1 MLFTILWILMAVVLD
16 QLSKYLVLE
25 YLVPVG
31 SYPFLKGILH
41 FTYVENTGA
50 AFGMLKNHRWVFLI
64 ISAAAIAGMLF
75 YVIRFRPKSLLERI
89 ALASVIGGGIGNMI
103 DRTVRG
109 FVVDFIDV
117 TCIDFYV
124 FNIADS
130 FVCVGCGLMILYL
143 LLDEVRLRREK
154 KEEAAASESDEN
166 DKPDET

>member
-64 ISAAAIAGMLF
+64 ISAAAAALILAAETGMIF
-75 YVIRFRPKSLLERI
+75 IPTSFPLLYR
-89 ALASVIGGGIGNMI
+89 
-103 DRTVRG
+103 RTR
-109 FVVDFIDV
+109 
-117 TCIDFYV
+117 
-124 FNIADS
+124 
-130 FVCVGCGLMILYL
+130 
-143 LLDEVRLRREK
+143 K
-154 KEEAAASESDEN
+154 K
-166 DKPDET
+166 

>member
-1 MLFTILWILMAVVLD
+1 MDKLYISPLDFAGNSVLRD
-16 QLSKYLVLE
+16 RRYKDVGAIRVFMHPEVLARLRNEDSKLLDELESKYKHQLS
-25 YLVPVG
+25 
-31 SYPFLKGILH
+31 
-41 FTYVENTGA
+41 
-50 AFGMLKNHRWVFLI
+50 
-64 ISAAAIAGMLF
+64 
-75 YVIRFRPKSLLERI
+75 FRIDPLMHCEEFKPRELADLI
-89 ALASVIGGGIGNMI
+89 ALSKLHGGDMIALI